1 VFPLWMNHTSQARRA
16 GVPHGIGQEVDWEA
30 NYGLSGSV
38 NLARSGR
45 ECPMAAGDKREQI
58 DLRIKAWES
67 ELERI
72 RLALA
77 RAPDSMHDRYHP
89 TFREVYGAKEIVKS
103 RWEAVRGVYQPEPA
117 AIQRLQDALE
127 AMEKAWA
134 IAQPKFADLLES

>member
-1 VFPLWMNHTSQARRA
+1 MGA
-16 GVPHGIGQEVDWEA
+16 HGFSA
-30 NYGLSGSV
+30 SV
-38 NLARSGR
+38 NLARGGR
-45 ECPMAAGDKREQI
+45 ECPMAAGGKREQI
-58 DLRIKAWES
+58 DRRIKAWES

-77 RAPDSMHDRYHP
+77 RAPDSVHDRCHP
-89 TFREVYGAKEIVKS
+89 TFTEVYRAKEIVKS

-134 IAQPKFADLLES
+134 NAQPKFADLKS